1 MAMHKKTFTVDVD
14 DGLSEAFSTQVSKR
28 GYTKYRAIE
37 GALRAFMA
45 IPPEAQVAL
54 MSNGA
59 DAGEILLNVF
69 RDLGL
74 EVDLKKLT
82 PAQRVQIL
90 TLAKEAAKKV
100 SRKKGVL

>member
-14 DGLSEAFSTQVSKR
+14 DGLSEAFSAQVDER
-28 GYTKYRAIE
+28 GYTKYRALE
-37 GALRAFMA
+37 GALRAFIA

-59 DAGEILLNVF
+59 EAEDILLNSF
-69 RDLGL
+69 RDMGL
-74 EVDLKKLT
+74 EVDLQKLS

-90 TLAKEAAKKV
+90 TLAKEAAKTI
-100 SRKKGVL
+100 SRKK